1 VKLDWRG
8 AVGIVVSIVLLVWVL
23 HGISFGEVWAQLRAA
38 NGWLFLASAVVGTA
52 VFPLRARRW
61 RPILDPVAPHLPFG
75 MLWRATAIGFM
86 VNNVVPA
93 RAGELARAYALTRET
108 DKVPFSAALASLAVD
123 RLFDALVVLSLT
135 LLAILAPAFP
145 ADTMI
150 AGQPVTRWAMV
161 GVASMGAVMVVLYAI
176 VFFPDRLIRAYG
188 AVARRIWP
196 AADARG
202 QDILRHFAAGLS
214 VLRDPLRFAAILAWA
229 VAHWLANGF
238 AFWLAFR
245 AVGITA
251 PYSAALF
258 LQGLIVLGVAIPSSP
273 GFFGVFEAFAKL
285 GLSVYGVPKELAVS
299 WAIGYH
305 IVSFI
310 PITVIG
316 AWYFVR
322 LGLHLSDVERSE
334 QAPHG

>member
-1 VKLDWRG
+1 
-8 AVGIVVSIVLLVWVL
+8 
-23 HGISFGEVWAQLRAA
+23 
-38 NGWLFLASAVVGTA
+38 
-52 VFPLRARRW
+52 
-61 RPILDPVAPHLPFG
+61 

-135 LLAILAPAFP
+135 LIAILAPAFP
-145 ADTMI
+145 AHTMI

-161 GVASMGAVMVVLYAI
+161 GVGSMIAVMLVLYAI
-176 VFFPDRLIRAYG
+176 VFFPDRLIGAYG

-196 AADARG
+196 PADARG

-214 VLRDPLRFAAILAWA
+214 VLRDPVRFVAILAWA
-229 VAHWLANGF
+229 VIHWLANGL

-273 GFFGVFEAFAKL
+273 GFFGVFEAFAQL

-310 PITVIG
+310 PITLIG

-322 LGLHLSDVERSE
+322 MGLHLSDVERAE
-334 QAPHG
+334 PAAHG

>member
-1 VKLDWRG
+1 MKLDWRG
-8 AVGIVVSIVLLVWVL
+8 ALGIVVSIVLLVWVL
-23 HGISFGEVWAQLRAA
+23 HGIPFSEVWAQLRAS
-38 NGWLFLASAVVGTA
+38 NVWLFLLSAAVGTSC
-52 VFPLRARRW
+52 FLLRARRW
-61 RPILDPVAPHLPFG
+61 RPILDPVARKLPFG

-135 LLAILAPAFP
+135 LVAMLAPAFP
-145 ADTMI
+145 ADTRI
-150 AGQPVTRWAMV
+150 AGQPVARWALV
-161 GVASMGAVMVVLYAI
+161 GVASMAVVMVLLYAI
-176 VFFPDRLIRAYG
+176 VFFPDRLIAAYG
-188 AVARRIWP
+188 ALARKIWP
-196 AADARG
+196 PAEARG
-202 QDILRHFAAGLS
+202 QDILHHFAAGLS
-214 VLRDPLRFAAILAWA
+214 VLRDPVRFLTILGWA
-229 VAHWLANGF
+229 LAHWLTNGL

-273 GFFGVFEAFAKL
+273 GFFGVFEAFATL
-285 GLSVYGVPKELAVS
+285 GLGVYGVPKELAVS

-305 IVSFI
+305 VLSFI
-310 PITVIG
+310 PITLIG
-316 AWYFVR
+316 AWYFAR
-322 LGLHLSDVERSE
+322 LGLHLSDVEP
-334 QAPHG
+334 QQQ